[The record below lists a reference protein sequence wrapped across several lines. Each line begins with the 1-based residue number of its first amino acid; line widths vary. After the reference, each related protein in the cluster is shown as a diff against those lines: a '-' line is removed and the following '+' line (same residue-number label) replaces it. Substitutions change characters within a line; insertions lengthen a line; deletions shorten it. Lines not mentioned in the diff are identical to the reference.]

1 MPCSVPLT
9 RAGRLGLGV
18 ESAAE
23 KRRRL
28 NPKSAKDVASVGP
41 TPELTDAF
49 ATRARQQYA
58 SAHAE
63 TVLRKA
69 RRTCEELDRRIGI
82 ESSLM
87 WLDPEEVEARRWR
100 RIRARR
106 MGEPVSDDE
115 GDELDD
121 ATDRRPG
128 VVATEVV
135 ELDEEKERVRTA
147 RDQWLALD
155 VHARLAQ
162 TLDYLRSKHLCVSIA
177 RCDADGRQLLHLV
190 RLRIRQ
196 RRGAGRAVSGHG

>member
-1 MPCSVPLT
+1 M
-9 RAGRLGLGV
+9 
-18 ESAAE
+18 E

-28 NPKSAKDVASVGP
+28 NPTTAKDAASVGP

-69 RRTCEELDRRIGI
+69 RRTCEELDRRKGV

-121 ATDRRPG
+121 PTDRRPG
-128 VVATEVV
+128 AGSVLAKEVV
-135 ELDEEKERVRTA
+135 ELDEDKERVRNA

-162 TLDYLRSKHLCVSIA
+162 TLDYLRTQHWSVSIA
-177 RCDADGRQLLHLV
+177 ASRADIGSYCVWCGCAYDSAAELAELCPGMDEDDH
-190 RLRIRQ
+190 
-196 RRGAGRAVSGHG
+196 